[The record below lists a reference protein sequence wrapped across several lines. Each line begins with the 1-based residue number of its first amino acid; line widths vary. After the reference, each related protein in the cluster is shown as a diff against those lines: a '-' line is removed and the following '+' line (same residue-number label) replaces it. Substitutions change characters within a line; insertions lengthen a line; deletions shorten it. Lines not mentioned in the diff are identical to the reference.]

1 MALNLLDAPT
11 KIKTKSNV
19 LVENVAQLLITLFA
33 LHIVNNIILDV
44 WRSVRG
50 H

>member
-1 MALNLLDAPT
+1 MSLDLLDAPT
-11 KIKTKSNV
+11 KIKKKSNV
-19 LVENVAQLLITLFA
+19 LLKNVAQLLITLFA
-33 LHIVNNIILDV
+33 LHTVNNIILDV